1 VNGKKL
7 VGLAVAHIPR
17 GCRPSREIR
26 LSRSDQVARRATR
39 GALRS
44 KVARGRAVARGVRN
58 CRGGGRRMR
67 RTRHKWYNM
76 QYINRV
82 ESCLLESHIPRGRWP
97 SREAGAMRGAK
108 EPQVRYSA
116 AYPTGRERI
125 VFRRKERKGRKDLNH
140 EIHEKRR

>member
-1 VNGKKL
+1 MNGKKL

-67 RTRHKWYNM
+67 RTSQEWYNM
-76 QYINRV
+76 QYIDMSGKLPMGIAANP
-82 ESCLLESHIPRGRWP
+82 PR
-97 SREAGAMRGAK
+97 
-108 EPQVRYSA
+108 VRYSA
-116 AYPTGRERI
+116 AYPTGAERI
-125 VFRRKERKGRKDLNH
+125 VFSRVEHVERVEVLDRVYR
-140 EIHEKRR
+140 I